1 MRALITGGMGFI
13 GTNYVKMHLNG
24 ELSGLTDIT
33 VLDKLTYAG
42 NLANYSSQE
51 QKEFKFVE
59 NDINNSDVVTKLVA
73 DADVVINFAAES
85 HVDRS
90 INSSTVFLDSNV
102 KGVQSL
108 LEAVRKNP
116 NVIFIQISTD
126 EVYGSINEGS
136 WTETHLLSPNSPYSA
151 SKAAGD
157 LLALSYSRTYNLDV
171 RVTRCCNNYGF
182 WQYPEKFIPLI
193 ITNALRGLPIPIYG
207 QGSNVR
213 EWIHVKDH
221 CRDIQKVI
229 SFGSKNSI
237 YNVGSGVHLTNLD
250 LAKLILQESGVPESL
265 LKFVDDRLGHDF
277 RYSVDGSKLTEL
289 AGVREFRD
297 IRQDLSELVGWYRD
311 NQNWWKRLI
320 Q

>member
-13 GTNYVKMHLNG
+13 GTNYVKMQLNG

-42 NLANYSSQE
+42 NVGNYSSNE
-51 QKEFKFVE
+51 LKKFRFVE
-59 NDINNSDVVTKLVA
+59 NDINNSEVVTKLVA
-73 DADVVINFAAES
+73 DSDVIINFAAES

-90 INSSTVFLDSNV
+90 ISASSVFLDSNV
-102 KGVQSL
+102 KGVQTL

-126 EVYGSINEGS
+126 EVYGSITEGS
-136 WTETHLLSPNSPYSA
+136 WTETQLLSPNSPYSA
-151 SKAAGD
+151 SKAAAD

-171 RVTRCCNNYGF
+171 RITRCCNNYGF
-182 WQYPEKFIPLI
+182 WQFPEKFIPLV
-193 ITNALRGLPIPIYG
+193 ITNAFRGLSIPIYG

-221 CRDIQKVI
+221 CRDIQNVI
-229 SFGSKNSI
+229 AFGKSNSI
-237 YNVGSGVHLTNLD
+237 YNVGSGVHLTNLE
-250 LAKLILQESGVPESL
+250 LATTILQAMGVPVGRLE
-265 LKFVDDRLGHDF
+265 FVADRLGHDF

-289 AGVREFRD
+289 VGPREFKNICQD
-297 IRQDLSELVGWYRD
+297 IPEIANWYQN
-311 NQNWWKRLI
+311 NQNWWAKLVP
-320 Q
+320 